1 MSDLIGPVYYQKGEE
16 QVFLGWEMAMAKDFS
31 EATAKLIDDE
41 VRRFISEKEKE
52 MLELFKAHK
61 KEILALS
68 ERLVEKEMIYA
79 DEIKSIINL

>member
-1 MSDLIGPVYYQKGEE
+1 
-16 QVFLGWEMAMAKDFS
+16 MAMAKDFS

-79 DEIKSIINL
+79 DEIRSIVGL